1 MKDVAGALSFKFS
14 PRPLP
19 FSPALITPK
28 NVEMVR
34 TATVCP
40 TEIAFWAK
48 NYFNNLT
55 RAVYW
60 LTY

>member
-1 MKDVAGALSFKFS
+1 MKDVVGALSFKFS

-28 NVEMVR
+28 NFEMVR

-40 TEIAFWAK
+40 TEIA
-48 NYFNNLT
+48 Y
-55 RAVYW
+55 
-60 LTY
+60 